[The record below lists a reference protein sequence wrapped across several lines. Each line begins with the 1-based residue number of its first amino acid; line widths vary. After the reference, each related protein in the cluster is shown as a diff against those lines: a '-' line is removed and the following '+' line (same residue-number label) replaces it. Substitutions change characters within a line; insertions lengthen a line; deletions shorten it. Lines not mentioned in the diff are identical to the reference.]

1 MIEMKN
7 LFGNSKEVKTVY
19 SNVDRR
25 KNTSQELNMT
35 ISGIVPKDGR
45 RHIYVVFEDGSR
57 RAEGSVPDCIIEKN
71 SGFTEDEV
79 KMLELYMKQNLD
91 MIREHAKLI
100 NPIKALM
107 KE

>member
-1 MIEMKN
+1 MRN
-7 LFGNSKEVKTVY
+7 LFSKSKDVKTVY
-19 SNVDRR
+19 SNIER
-25 KNTSQELNMT
+25 KKDTSQEMKMT

-57 RAEGSVPDCIIEKN
+57 RAEGSVPDCVIEKN
-71 SGFTEDEV
+71 QGFSEEEV

-100 NPIKALM
+100 HPLKALM
-107 KE
+107 KD

>member
-1 MIEMKN
+1 MHN
-7 LFGNSKEVKTVY
+7 LFSGSNQVKTFY

-25 KNTSQELNMT
+25 KNMSQELKMT

-45 RHIYVVFEDGSR
+45 KNIYVVFEDGSR
-57 RAEGSVPDCIIEKN
+57 KAEGRVPDCVIEKN

-79 KMLELYMKQNLD
+79 SMLELYMKQNLD
-91 MIREHAKLI
+91 LIREHAKLI